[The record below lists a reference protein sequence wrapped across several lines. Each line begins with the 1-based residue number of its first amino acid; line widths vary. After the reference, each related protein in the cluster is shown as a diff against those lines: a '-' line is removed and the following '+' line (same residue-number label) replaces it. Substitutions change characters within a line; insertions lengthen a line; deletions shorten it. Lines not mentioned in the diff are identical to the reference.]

1 MDEFRRDWDDYLE
14 GIAYKTRI
22 KLFHTVNRNERF
34 YAGRHWEGVDTAGLP
49 QVMLPLVERV
59 VNWKVV
65 QVMSEPLSM
74 IFSAETAANGNREP
88 EEMKKVAQLFTD
100 YAKTTWERLKQDSL
114 NERALLDAALSGD
127 AIAYFYW
134 NETIDAGNGAK
145 GDISEELIDN
155 VNYFPGDTTDPRP
168 NDEKGPIQ
176 PYIIL
181 AFRKQVEDIKREAM
195 RYGAS
200 ESDLQNITAD
210 EETEYQAGDRARDE
224 HCSGTKE
231 GGKCTVLLRM
241 WREYVEE
248 PETDAMGQPVLDPM
262 GQPLMKQKTII
273 MARKSVR
280 SAVVRPDWNTGRK
293 RYPVAVM
300 NWKLRK
306 NSCHGEAEAT
316 SLIPNNIAINKQLA
330 TAVLWTMLNAYPKPI
345 YDQSRIDEWSN
356 DITQA
361 IAVDGEITNAAAYL
375 KPSENGIPS
384 SAVQLFETLIQ
395 TTKDMAGANETA
407 LGDTSVTKTASGI
420 LALQKASTMP
430 LATVRRRF
438 RQWVEDIGLIWLDF
452 WQGEYGAERILPV
465 KNREG
470 KTLLVP
476 YDGTRYRD
484 AAFRLRIDVGAST
497 QFSEEASA
505 ITLENLL
512 GANHITFRQY
522 LERAPEGFIPKK
534 QELIDEIDRQDED
547 RQILYKLMARFVE
560 SLPPEIQLRLET
572 LRQRNPEQYE
582 TAVKK
587 LIGGIPDGVPGVQN
601 AADGGGE
608 QVLQ

>member
-22 KLFHTVNRNERF
+22 NLFHTVNRNERF

-88 EEMKKVAQLFTD
+88 EEMKKSRVFTD

-134 NETIDAGNGAK
+134 NDMIDAGNGAK

-181 AFRKQVEDIKREAM
+181 AFRKQVEDVKREAM

-231 GGKCTVLLRM
+231 GGKCTVLLRR

-248 PETDAMGQPVLDPM
+248 PETDAMGSRCSIPWGSRYETKNHHHGAKVGPQRGSPAGLEHR
-262 GQPLMKQKTII
+262 
-273 MARKSVR
+273 AE
-280 SAVVRPDWNTGRK
+280 AVPGCGDE
-293 RYPVAVM
+293 
-300 NWKLRK
+300 L
-306 NSCHGEAEAT
+306 EAE
-316 SLIPNNIAINKQLA
+316 KEQL
-330 TAVLWTMLNAYPKPI
+330 P
-345 YDQSRIDEWSN
+345 R
-356 DITQA
+356 
-361 IAVDGEITNAAAYL
+361 
-375 KPSENGIPS
+375 
-384 SAVQLFETLIQ
+384 
-395 TTKDMAGANETA
+395 
-407 LGDTSVTKTASGI
+407 
-420 LALQKASTMP
+420 
-430 LATVRRRF
+430 
-438 RQWVEDIGLIWLDF
+438 
-452 WQGEYGAERILPV
+452 
-465 KNREG
+465 
-470 KTLLVP
+470 
-476 YDGTRYRD
+476 
-484 AAFRLRIDVGAST
+484 
-497 QFSEEASA
+497 
-505 ITLENLL
+505 
-512 GANHITFRQY
+512 
-522 LERAPEGFIPKK
+522 
-534 QELIDEIDRQDED
+534 
-547 RQILYKLMARFVE
+547 
-560 SLPPEIQLRLET
+560 
-572 LRQRNPEQYE
+572 
-582 TAVKK
+582 
-587 LIGGIPDGVPGVQN
+587 
-601 AADGGGE
+601 GGGGDFADTE
-608 QVLQ
+608 QHRDQQAARDGRPLDDAQRLPETDLRPEPD